1 MKELVRTTICLC
13 QDWPG
18 GAVLKLPPAIE
29 EKPASAFQ
37 PYNWNNS
44 YPQLLSKIK
53 NCFETDF
60 HLSAEVSLE
69 LLPGITSAL
78 DNSYLVVSL
87 LMLFLNP

>member
-1 MKELVRTTICLC
+1 MKACKDYKSCLC

-29 EKPASAFQ
+29 EKPAFAFQ
-37 PYNWNNS
+37 PYNRSNS

-60 HLSAEVSLE
+60 HLLTEVSLE
-69 LLPGITSAL
+69 LLPGVLWITVTSWF
-78 DNSYLVVSL
+78 SS
-87 LMLFLNP
+87 